1 MTAHEKCSEAIRTTN
16 MPLPGKFFRVTW
28 GTTGPWGPCLG
39 ESMPWGIHALGKTQR
54 TGDILV
60 KAVDSAA
67 CDPHDQLL
75 RDS

>member
-1 MTAHEKCSEAIRTTN
+1 MTAREVLGSDQNNQYAA
-16 MPLPGKFFRVTW
+16 PGQVLSCDVGDDRS
-28 GTTGPWGPCLG
+28 LG
-39 ESMPWGIHALGKTQR
+39 ALPWGIHALGKTQR